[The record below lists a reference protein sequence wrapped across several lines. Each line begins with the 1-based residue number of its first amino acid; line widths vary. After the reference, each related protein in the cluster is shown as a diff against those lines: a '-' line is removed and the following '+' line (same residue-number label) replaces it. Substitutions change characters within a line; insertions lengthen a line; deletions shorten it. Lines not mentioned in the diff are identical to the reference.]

1 MPERISTN
9 QNSQIDIYKKIVEN
23 KISNISEL
31 QMSDVVLFIIPLFF
45 IIGIVISIFTP
56 ALDVR
61 FAAMIRPYLLSVL
74 SYMLYSLVPWQK
86 NNTKIVISYLNKIL

>member
-23 KISNISEL
+23 KISNLSEL

-45 IIGIVISIFTP
+45 IIGIVI
-56 ALDVR
+56 V
-61 FAAMIRPYLLSVL
+61 YLRQHL
-74 SYMLYSLVPWQK
+74 M
-86 NNTKIVISYLNKIL
+86 

>member
-23 KISNISEL
+23 KISNLSEL

-61 FAAMIRPYLLSVL
+61 FAAIISSVFAICVI
-74 SYMLYSLVPWQK
+74 LYALFFSTLAKEQ
-86 NNTKIVISYLNKIL
+86 Y